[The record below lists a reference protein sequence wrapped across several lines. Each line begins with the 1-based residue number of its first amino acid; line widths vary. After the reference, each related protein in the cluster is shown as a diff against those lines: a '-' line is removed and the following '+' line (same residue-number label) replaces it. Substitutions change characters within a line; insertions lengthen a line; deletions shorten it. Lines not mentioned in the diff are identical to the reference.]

1 MKKIIYISFLALF
14 FASCQKEQIVPNYSR
29 TQPMSTE
36 KGTTGGGG
44 TSTSG
49 EVTTTGGTTTDDG
62 TIDPGGDI
70 TDPMRR
76 KDKKDNK

>member
-1 MKKIIYISFLALF
+1 MKKIVYISFLALF
-14 FASCQKEQIVPNYSR
+14 FASCQKEEIIPNSSHV
-29 TQPMSTE
+29 QPTSTE
-36 KGTTGGGG
+36 KGTSSGGG

-49 EVTTTGGTTTDDG
+49 EVATTGGTTVDDG